1 MSGPVTRA
9 VVAALTAPPAPVV
22 AALTAPPAPVVA
34 ALTAP
39 PAPVVAALTAPP
51 APVVAVVSVGDGV
64 ADGLPPVS
72 VGVGVGAADEVS
84 DGLGVG
90 AGELALAVG
99 VGPAVLALG
108 DGVAVQATTGALKT
122 AFLWDVPVTGWLG
135 LTPSGACQSPG
146 EEIVS
151 GSVPEFPPF
160 GEVTEL
166 VGESTVGT
174 PLVRAK

>member
-1 MSGPVTRA
+1 MTTPPHGAAAIPGVMSGPVTRA
-9 VVAALTAPPAPVV
+9 VVAAV
-22 AALTAPPAPVVA
+22 AAPR
-34 ALTAP
+34 
-39 PAPVVAALTAPP
+39 APP

-99 VGPAVLALG
+99 VGAAVLALA
-108 DGVAVQATTGALKT
+108 DGVAVQATTGALKA

-135 LTPSGACQSPG
+135 LTPSGGCQGPG
-146 EEIVS
+146 EETVS
-151 GSVPEFPPF
+151 GRVPECPPF

-174 PLVRAK
+174 ALVRAK

>member
-1 MSGPVTRA
+1 VGLSNRGRRGQEAFGATTPPHGTATIPGVMSGPVTTA
-9 VVAALTAPPAPVV
+9 VVAAV
-22 AALTAPPAPVVA
+22 A
-34 ALTAP
+34 
-39 PAPVVAALTAPP
+39 

-99 VGPAVLALG
+99 VGVAVLALG

-135 LTPSGACQSPG
+135 LTPSGGCQSPG
-146 EEIVS
+146 EAAVS
-151 GSVPEFPPF
+151 GRVPEFPPF

-166 VGESTVGT
+166 VGVSMVGAA
-174 PLVRAK
+174 LVRVK